1 MNIKKYYFYKFFEEL
16 MPIYP
21 LYLLLFESK
30 HLSVSQIS
38 LLLIIWSLPVVLLE
52 IPSGIIADQWS
63 RKNLLV
69 LGSMFKVLCFLIWL
83 YSNSF
88 LPFAIG
94 FIFWGISS
102 AFCSGSEEALIF
114 DSLKANDNEQ
124 NFENV
129 LSRGRFLSGLSFTL
143 SSIAGGFIATHWGI
157 SITLMFSIIAGLICV
172 SLSLTFKEVNF
183 YKDSKLHINS
193 KSHETLVKAFRF
205 FFHHKQLLLFALL
218 STFVIGTAGI
228 LDEYDQ
234 LIAKEYGL
242 PIVLIGIWTSC
253 RSLLVA
259 LGSILAP
266 FIKKVIVKVL
276 HVRTPIY
283 IVSII
288 CLIASILLGLSGL
301 IHHILIMFFY
311 GLYFLLMSSGSILQE
326 DYFQQQIE
334 DEGRSTVHSI
344 VSLVYNLYCMLFYA
358 LLILIFTQMDLF
370 GSLILISVYM
380 FILTLLICLFYL
392 KINKT

>member
-1 MNIKKYYFYKFFEEL
+1 MNIKKFYFYKFFEEL

-30 HLSVSQIS
+30 HLTVSQIS
-38 LLLIIWSLPVVLLE
+38 LLLIIWSLPVIILE
-52 IPSGIIADQWS
+52 IPSGIVADRWS

-69 LGSMFKVLCFLIWL
+69 LGSMFKVLCFLTWL
-83 YSNSF
+83 FSNSF

-94 FIFWGISS
+94 FVFWGISS
-102 AFCSGSEEALIF
+102 AFCSGTEEALIF
-114 DSLKANDNEQ
+114 DSLKANNNEQ

-129 LSRGRFLSGLSFTL
+129 LSRGRFLSGLSYTL
-143 SSIAGGFIATHWGI
+143 SSIAGGFIATYWGM
-157 SITLMFSIIAGLICV
+157 SLTLLFSIFAGFICTC
-172 SLSLTFKEVNF
+172 LSFAFKEVNF
-183 YKDSKLHINS
+183 YKDTKLHINS
-193 KSHETLVKAFRF
+193 RGHETLVQAIRF
-205 FFHHKQLLLFALL
+205 FFQNKQLLLFALL
-218 STFVIGTAGI
+218 STLVIGTAGI

-242 PIVLIGIWTSC
+242 SMVSIGIWSSC
-253 RSLLVA
+253 RSLLVS

-266 FIKKVIVKVL
+266 FVKKVIVKIL

-283 IVSII
+283 VVSII
-288 CLIASILLGLSGL
+288 CLIASIFLGLSGL
-301 IHHILIMFFY
+301 INHILIMLFY
-311 GLYFLLMSSGSILQE
+311 GLYFLLMSSGGIIQE

-344 VSLVYNLYCMLFYA
+344 VSLVYNLYGMFFYA
-358 LLILIFTQMDLF
+358 LLILIFTQTDLF

-380 FILTLLICLFYL
+380 FIMTLLICFYYS
-392 KINKT
+392 KFNEA